1 MFAQFLD
8 NIVSDILYPGFDY
21 TQASMNN
28 EAYENFDKADGNL
41 DQLIKYIIDNKTE
54 LELDFSYINA
64 WKEFRKCKAES
75 DAKTCEGGSMH
86 PCVYY
91 YSMIETTKQ
100 LITQLKN
107 DFRLYDYK
115 IDRI

>member
-1 MFAQFLD
+1 MVMQMIDDAILFAQFLD

-54 LELDFSYINA
+54 LEPDFSYINA
-64 WKEFRKCKAES
+64 WKEF
-75 DAKTCEGGSMH
+75 
-86 PCVYY
+86 
-91 YSMIETTKQ
+91 
-100 LITQLKN
+100 
-107 DFRLYDYK
+107 
-115 IDRI
+115 